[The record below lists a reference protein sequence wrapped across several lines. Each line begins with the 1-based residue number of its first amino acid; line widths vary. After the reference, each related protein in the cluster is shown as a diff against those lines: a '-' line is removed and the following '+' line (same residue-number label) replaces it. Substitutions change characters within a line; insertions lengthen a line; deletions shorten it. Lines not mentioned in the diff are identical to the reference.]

1 MVKKNSYDW
10 KKTLVKGGKSLVII
24 LVAGGLSVY
33 GGNPAFLAFVPLMEM
48 LLNWLKHRSE

>member
-24 LVAGGLSVY
+24 LVAGSLSVY
-33 GGNPAFLAFVPLMEM
+33 GENPAFLAFVPLMEM
-48 LLNWLKHRSE
+48 LLNFLKHKND